1 MSNEIQTKQTRLNA
15 FLDRHK
21 LDGVFLW
28 YRNNFAWITGGKDN
42 HIASYLPFGVAG
54 ILATRD
60 GTRVCLT
67 NTIEGPRFRDEELVG
82 TGIEV
87 IEYPWHDVPAGQ
99 KVMREVFGGRKIAA
113 DHDELGLGLA
123 PLPGDFAELRWS
135 LLPEEIERYR
145 DGGHRTVLGM
155 ERACRALKPDM
166 TEHEIAGILD
176 ENIRSQSLNPVVTL
190 VAVDERIER
199 FRHPIPTKTRLL
211 RYAMLVVC
219 ADNGGLISNI
229 TRFVHFGPMSA
240 ELKRKHQAVANVDA
254 SVNLATR
261 PGRTLGAI
269 FADLQA
275 AYAREGFADQWKL
288 HHQGGS
294 TGYNGREVFAN
305 PSCEVRVLENQAFAW
320 NPSITGTKSEDTV
333 LVTDSGIEVLTPASP
348 DWPTLEGRAPQGTLR
363 RADMLVM

>member
-1 MSNEIQTKQTRLNA
+1 MPTEFQTKQSRLHA
-15 FLDRHK
+15 FLDRHA

-28 YRNNFAWITGGKDN
+28 NRNNFAWITAGGDN
-42 HIASYLPFGVAG
+42 HIASFLPFGVAG

-60 GTRVCLT
+60 GKRVCLT
-67 NTIEGPRFRDEELVG
+67 NAIEAPRFRDEELAG
-82 TGIEV
+82 MGIDV
-87 IEYPWHDVPAGQ
+87 IEYPWHDLPAGQ
-99 KVMREVFGGRKIAA
+99 KVVREVFAGRRIAA
-113 DHDELGLGLA
+113 DHDELGLGLG

-145 DGGHRTVLGM
+145 DGGRRTAIGM
-155 ERACRALKPDM
+155 EQACRAIKPAM
-166 TEHEIAGILD
+166 SEHEIAGLLD
-176 ENIRSQSLNPVVTL
+176 QSIRSQSLNPVVTL

-199 FRHPIPTKTRLL
+199 FRHPIPTRTRLR

-219 ADNGGLISNI
+219 AESAGLISNV
-229 TRFVHFGPMSA
+229 TRFVHFGPMPA
-240 ELKRKHQAVANVDA
+240 ELRRKHQAVANVDA

-305 PSCEVRVLENQAFAW
+305 PTSEVRVLENQAFAW

-333 LVTDSGIEVLTPASP
+333 LVTASGVEILTPTTR
-348 DWPTLEGRAPQGTLR
+348 DWPTLEGHAPQGTLR
-363 RADMLVM
+363 RADMLVV